1 VNYQCKAQAEREQE
15 NASMGIGDQWL
26 TGKILDMEAMRNKY
40 QAKTKKMA
48 KETEKR
54 YIRKKHALRK
64 M

>member
-1 VNYQCKAQAEREQE
+1 
-15 NASMGIGDQWL
+15 MGIGDQWL